1 MSFRSAGPSALA
13 NSRCRVRRTADSTS
27 GLKMSPRFAPF
38 RYAMIACVRAFWW
51 ASIWAGVDWADGRDL
66 LQRGLPQLHV
76 LLDLVLELA
85 QGLGV
90 HLHGLRRDDRLLGR
104 ARAGR
109 GGQRPGKGGPAKEH
123 GAFSHHLVP
132 HCGHSWFT
140 TSSRLCLKT
149 STQSSSVTR
158 RSPSG
163 ARVFS
168 SRRSKRPARNM
179 SRIWASESCTS
190 RSARNLR
197 PPSLIRGFTRVPLSD
212 FFWLAALCRAS
223 FHRGCDRHASRSTRV
238 LLSSVALPK
247 VRPTSWTYRNG
258 FLQSSLRASSL
269 PTPSDRHMSFWFLA
283 LLSLCWRKT
292 ASSLM
297 QSRFYL
303 YEPP

>member
-1 MSFRSAGPSALA
+1 
-13 NSRCRVRRTADSTS
+13 
-27 GLKMSPRFAPF
+27 
-38 RYAMIACVRAFWW
+38 
-51 ASIWAGVDWADGRDL
+51 
-66 LQRGLPQLHV
+66 
-76 LLDLVLELA
+76 
-85 QGLGV
+85 
-90 HLHGLRRDDRLLGR
+90 LHGLRRDDRLLGR

-123 GAFSHHLVP
+123 GASSHHLVP

-212 FFWLAALCRAS
+212 FFWLATHCRAS

-269 PTPSDRHMSFWFLA
+269 TTPSDRHMSFWFLA

-292 ASSLM
+292 ASSLRP
-297 QSRFYL
+297 SRCDR
-303 YEPP
+303 EAPPARSSTRSSSGQAHPSSSLVSISLPSNLRWMLATSYFFSSTLRSELQNQGSIGHLRHSTWTG